1 LTVAPYGTW
10 KSPITSDLIVADN
23 VRLGEVRLDGEDTY
37 WTERRPQEGGRTA
50 VVRREPSGYTTDA
63 TSPEFNV
70 RDRVHEYGGGAY
82 TVDSGTIFF
91 SNFFDNRVYRQEPA
105 GVATPVTPVGALRYA
120 DFIVDRS
127 RGRLICI
134 REDHRVL
141 ASEAVNTIV
150 SLNIDGESE
159 GCVLVSGNDFY
170 STPRLSP
177 DGCRLCWLT
186 WNHPHMPWD
195 GNELWVAEITPGGDL
210 AEARCIAGCAAGPN
224 QAADESIFQPEWSP
238 DGTLA
243 FVSDRTGWWNIY
255 RWHGEEIE
263 AVTNEEAEIGVPQ
276 WVFDMTTYGFVGP
289 NRILCVVNREN
300 LEYLASLDLRT
311 SELARIET
319 PYISFSD
326 IRVSA
331 DRAVVIGTSPTRP
344 AEVAQLDPASGKLD
358 VLRTSATLPVGPEHF
373 SRAQPIA
380 FPTESGLT
388 AHAFYFPPH
397 NPDFV
402 APEGELPPLIVASHG
417 GPTAASAAGLELDG
431 VQFWTS
437 RGFGVVDVNYGGS
450 TGYGRAYRLRLNGQ
464 WGVVDVDDCVNAA
477 RFLVSEGL
485 ADPERLIIHGGSAG
499 GYTTLS
505 ALAFRDT
512 FKAGCSYFGIADLEV
527 FAHDTHKFE
536 SRYLESLVGP
546 FPEQK
551 ELYRRRSAINY
562 VDQISCPVILFQG
575 EDDKVVPPNQTRLM
589 VEALNRRG
597 LPNAAIYFAGEG
609 HGFRKAKNI
618 TRMFDAELYFYS
630 RVFRFELPD
639 PVEPVQIANL

>member
-1 LTVAPYGTW
+1 LTIAPYGTW
-10 KSPITSDLIVADN
+10 KSPITSDLIVADT
-23 VRLGEVRLDGEDTY
+23 VGLGEIRLDGKDTY

-50 VVRREPSGYTTDA
+50 IVRRGPTGNTTDA
-63 TSPEFNV
+63 ISPEFNA

-82 TVDSGTIFF
+82 TVDRGTIFF
-91 SNFFDNRVYRQEPA
+91 SNFHDDRVYCQEPSGA
-105 GVATPVTPVGALRYA
+105 VRPITSAEALRYA
-120 DFIVDRS
+120 DFTVDRS

-134 REDHRVL
+134 REDHRVSG
-141 ASEAVNTIV
+141 SEAVNTIV
-150 SLNIDGESE
+150 SLDIDGEAE
-159 GCVLVSGNDFY
+159 GRVLVSGNDFY

-177 DGCRLCWLT
+177 DGSRLCWLT
-186 WNHPHMPWD
+186 WNHPNMPWD
-195 GNELWVAEITPGGDL
+195 GTELWVAEIAPGGEL
-210 AEARCIAGCAAGPN
+210 FEARCVAGGPAG
-224 QAADESIFQPEWSP
+224 DESIFQPEWSP

-255 RWHGEEIE
+255 RWRGEEVE
-263 AVTNEEAEIGVPQ
+263 AATNEEAEMGVPQ
-276 WVFDMTTYGFVGP
+276 WVFDMTSYGFVGP
-289 NRILCVVNREN
+289 GRILCVVNREN
-300 LEYLASLDLRT
+300 LEYLAALDLET
-311 SELARIET
+311 GELARVET
-319 PYISFSD
+319 PYVAFSD

-331 DRAVVIGTSPTRP
+331 NRAVIIGTSPTCP
-344 AEVAQLDPASGKLD
+344 TEVAQLDLAGGKLD
-358 VLRTSATLPVGPEHF
+358 VLRTSATLPVGPHYF
-373 SRAQPIA
+373 SRAHPIA
-380 FPTESGLT
+380 FPTECGLT
-388 AHAFYFPPH
+388 AHAFYYPPH

-402 APEGELPPLIVASHG
+402 APEGELPPLIVAGHG
-417 GPTAASAAGLELDG
+417 GPTSASAAGLELDG

-437 RGFGVVDVNYGGS
+437 RGFGIADVNYGGS
-450 TGYGRAYRLRLNGQ
+450 TGYGRAYRRRLNGR
-464 WGVVDVDDCVNAA
+464 WGVVDVDDCMNAA
-477 RFLVSEGL
+477 LFLVKEGL

-512 FKAGCSYFGIADLEV
+512 FKAGCSYFGIGDLEV

-536 SRYLESLVGP
+536 SRYLETLVGP

-589 VEALNRRG
+589 VEALNRKG

-609 HGFRKAKNI
+609 HGFRKAENI
-618 TRMFDAELYFYS
+618 KRMFDAELYFYS